1 MKNSILQI
9 AAALWHRLTMKAER
23 DELGFDAPAPLGH
36 PVRASMPEGHATG
49 PQLGERLPDF
59 SVNDAFGNRVNFHED
74 RGVSKAA
81 LVFYRSAVW

>member
-1 MKNSILQI
+1 
-9 AAALWHRLTMKAER
+9 MKAQR
-23 DELGFDAPAPLGH
+23 DELGFDAPAPWGIRCGKH
-36 PVRASMPEGHATG
+36 ARAACHG
-49 PQLGERLPDF
+49 PQIGERLPDF

>member
-1 MKNSILQI
+1 MHL
-9 AAALWHRLTMKAER
+9 L
-23 DELGFDAPAPLGH
+23 PLGH
-36 PVRASMPEGHATG
+36 PVRASMPEQHATG

-81 LVFYRSAVW
+81 LVFIALPFGDPPAGRS

>member
-1 MKNSILQI
+1 
-9 AAALWHRLTMKAER
+9 MKAQR

-36 PVRASMPEGHATG
+36 PVRASMPKEHATG
-49 PQLGERLPDF
+49 PRIGERLPDF

>member
-1 MKNSILQI
+1 
-9 AAALWHRLTMKAER
+9 MKAER

-36 PVRASMPEGHATG
+36 PVRKHARAACHG
-49 PQLGERLPDF
+49 PPIGERLPDF

-81 LVFYRSAVW
+81 LYSIALPFGDPLLDAAS